1 MTFSIYTASVPVF
14 TRKLKALLA
23 ILNKAEA
30 NAAERKIDLDF
41 LANDRLAPDMFS
53 LIKQVQSVAD
63 QAKFGAARVAGKTP
77 PAWADDETTYEQ
89 LKARVQKALDYLATF
104 SEADFVGGA
113 ERDVTVRVAGQE
125 RTISGAEYL
134 LERSMPNFYF
144 HLTTAYAILRK
155 NGMPIGKGDF
165 LA

>member
-41 LANDRLAPDMFS
+41 LVNDRLAPDMFS
-53 LIKQVQSVAD
+53 LAKQVQSFTD

-77 PAWADDETTYEQ
+77 PSWADDETTYEQ
-89 LKARVQKALDYLATF
+89 LKARVQKAIDYLATF
-104 SEADFVGGA
+104 SEADFAGGA
-113 ERDVTVRVAGQE
+113 ERQVTVRIAGQE
-125 RTISGAEYL
+125 STISGAEYL